1 MESSSNS
8 SSSSNFLDTTSSDG
22 SDGRRRPVLC
32 ARQKLALFAKTGYSD
47 ERALEIGI
55 DIDMDFM
62 KEHGVTAV
70 NVRSAKLTCLDL
82 KALGLASALG
92 LRELGFDALDLNN
105 PSFCAS
111 AVAAFGAQDVT
122 RTFLLDAGDATAL
135 GRFGSNSSFTTD
147 DTASTGE
154 LRGIAR
160 TGQGRASANVPARRC
175 AGWRVTSYLARHG
188 TACCG
193 ALQPWVFFEQRWCTN
208 QVFTR
213 THQKTWVLDTK
224 NNQ

>member
-1 MESSSNS
+1 MESSNS
-8 SSSSNFLDTTSSDG
+8 SNSSNFLDTTSSDG

-32 ARQKLALFAKTGYSD
+32 ARQKMALFAKTGYSD

-135 GRFGSNSSFTTD
+135 AGSVAIHHLQLTTQRLLE
-147 DTASTGE
+147 S
-154 LRGIAR
+154 
-160 TGQGRASANVPARRC
+160 C
-175 AGWRVTSYLARHG
+175 AGSPEQAKAVLQQTSPRG
-188 TACCG
+188 G
-193 ALQPWVFFEQRWCTN
+193 ALVGVSPVTL
-208 QVFTR
+208 
-213 THQKTWVLDTK
+213 LDTGLRAAALCSLGYFS
-224 NNQ
+224 NNVGAQTKCSHEHIKKLGF